1 MRYGLIG
8 EKLGHSFS
16 KIIHEQLADYTYDLI
31 PLTRDELDAFLR
43 EKQFSALN
51 VTIPYKETVIPYLD
65 EVDSR
70 AQKIG
75 AVNTVVNR
83 NGRLCGYNTDFYGF
97 RYLLQKNGIDVAGKK
112 ALVLGKGGASKALS
126 AHHERTKDSYASN
139 PDIDLSRT
147 AQNFHLVTPRWSYE
161 QEIKHRIQTAGCRV
175 RKDSVKFVDTLVT
188 VSPEFAKAHEVE
200 MPEYFRRAFDFLK
213 ERVGEENIFSAVVH
227 MDEKTPHMHLCFVP
241 LTRDKRLSA
250 KEILGNKKSMIRWQD
265 DFYACMAERWPELE
279 RGTPAVETKR
289 RHLTPQWYKKVT
301 AMDAKLEQLEA
312 TLNNINVFNAG
323 KKREEAVALLAQLLP
338 EVESFQAET
347 QRLRDT
353 IAHERRNASFQRE
366 INADLR
372 NELKAERNHSFDQS
386 MKLSELERR
395 CKRAER
401 LLSKIPQE
409 ELDKLLPKQKGLE
422 R

>member
-1 MRYGLIG
+1 MAYAI
-8 EKLGHSFS
+8 
-16 KIIHEQLADYTYDLI
+16 
-31 PLTRDELDAFLR
+31 LR
-43 EKQFSALN
+43 FAKH
-51 VTIPYKETVIPYLD
+51 
-65 EVDSR
+65 
-70 AQKIG
+70 
-75 AVNTVVNR
+75 
-83 NGRLCGYNTDFYGF
+83 
-97 RYLLQKNGIDVAGKK
+97 
-112 ALVLGKGGASKALS
+112 KGGASKALS

-188 VSPEFAKAHEVE
+188 VSPEFAKAHEAE
-200 MPEYFRRAFDFLK
+200 MPEYFMRAFGFLK
-213 ERVGEENIFSAVVH
+213 ERVGEENIISAVVH

-301 AMDAKLEQLEA
+301 AMDAKLEEIETA
-312 TLNNINVFNAG
+312 LNGINVLNAG
-323 KKREEAVALLAQLLP
+323 KKREEAVALLAQLLL
-338 EVESFQAET
+338 EVESFQAEIQQMQAAVT
-347 QRLRDT
+347 NSLSMQRCSAEENEALKDELT
-353 IAHERRNASFQRE
+353 AERRKSAEQR
-366 INADLR
+366 A
-372 NELKAERNHSFDQS
+372 
-386 MKLSELERR
+386 KLTVLETRY
-395 CKRAER
+395 KRAE
-401 LLSKIPQE
+401 
-409 ELDKLLPKQKGLE
+409 KLLDGVPKELLKQQMDSRQE

>member
-1 MRYGLIG
+1 MAYAI
-8 EKLGHSFS
+8 
-16 KIIHEQLADYTYDLI
+16 
-31 PLTRDELDAFLR
+31 LR
-43 EKQFSALN
+43 FAKH
-51 VTIPYKETVIPYLD
+51 
-65 EVDSR
+65 
-70 AQKIG
+70 
-75 AVNTVVNR
+75 
-83 NGRLCGYNTDFYGF
+83 
-97 RYLLQKNGIDVAGKK
+97 
-112 ALVLGKGGASKALS
+112 KGGASKALS

-213 ERVGEENIFSAVVH
+213 ERVGEENIISAVVH

-301 AMDAKLEQLEA
+301 AMDAKLEHLET

-323 KKREEAVALLAQLLP
+323 KKRDEAVALLAQLLP

-395 CKRAER
+395 YKRAEK

>member
-1 MRYGLIG
+1 MAYAI
-8 EKLGHSFS
+8 
-16 KIIHEQLADYTYDLI
+16 
-31 PLTRDELDAFLR
+31 LR
-43 EKQFSALN
+43 FAKH
-51 VTIPYKETVIPYLD
+51 
-65 EVDSR
+65 
-70 AQKIG
+70 
-75 AVNTVVNR
+75 
-83 NGRLCGYNTDFYGF
+83 
-97 RYLLQKNGIDVAGKK
+97 
-112 ALVLGKGGASKALS
+112 KGGASKALS

-188 VSPEFAKAHEVE
+188 VSPEFAKAHEAE

-250 KEILGNKKSMIRWQD
+250 KEILGNKKSMVRWQD

-301 AMDAKLEQLEA
+301 AMDAKLEQMET
-312 TLNNINVFNAG
+312 TLNNINVFNVG

-347 QRLRDT
+347 QRLRDMAT
-353 IAHERRNASFQRE
+353 FAKLEQQYQQQENAE
-366 INADLR
+366 IR
-372 NELKAERNHSFDQS
+372 KELSKERNRNFEQN
-386 MKLSELERR
+386 MKISALTQR
-395 CKRAER
+395 CKRAE
-401 LLSKIPQE
+401 
-409 ELDKLLPKQKGLE
+409 KLLEKVPPEVLE
-422 R
+422 HIKRKATARER

>member
-1 MRYGLIG
+1 MAYAI
-8 EKLGHSFS
+8 
-16 KIIHEQLADYTYDLI
+16 
-31 PLTRDELDAFLR
+31 LR
-43 EKQFSALN
+43 FAKH
-51 VTIPYKETVIPYLD
+51 
-65 EVDSR
+65 
-70 AQKIG
+70 
-75 AVNTVVNR
+75 
-83 NGRLCGYNTDFYGF
+83 
-97 RYLLQKNGIDVAGKK
+97 
-112 ALVLGKGGASKALS
+112 KGGASKALS
-126 AHHERTKDSYASN
+126 AHHERTKDNYASN
-139 PDIDLSRT
+139 PNIDLSRT

-188 VSPEFAKAHEVE
+188 VSPEFAKAHEAE

-213 ERVGEENIFSAVVH
+213 MRVGEDNIISAVVH

-301 AMDAKLEQLEA
+301 AMDAKLEQLET

-338 EVESFQAET
+338 EVESFQVET

-353 IAHERRNASFQRE
+353 IAYERRNASSQRE

-395 CKRAER
+395 CKRAEK